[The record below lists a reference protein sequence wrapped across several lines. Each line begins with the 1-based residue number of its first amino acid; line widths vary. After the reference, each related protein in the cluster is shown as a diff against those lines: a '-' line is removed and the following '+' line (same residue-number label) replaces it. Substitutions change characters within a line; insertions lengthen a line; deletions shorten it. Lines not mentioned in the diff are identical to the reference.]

1 MCDSSTSISTVI
13 DIPDK
18 PAYFAR
24 NHAASPTA
32 MPREIK
38 TSMKK
43 SSGDIPPV
51 TDSVARERENF
62 GAGLPT
68 PGVDREA
75 FFTPSETAPSMI
87 PAPARVGSPAVGST
101 NGVNGPRTIA
111 AGAFRRNKP
120 TPAIASGP
128 GAAYNNAMA
137 GSGGSPSGSPR
148 VSEQY
153 GFAQPAQQSYT
164 PVQLPTNDT
173 FGQQFSTS
181 QAPAES
187 NDIQVHDSGVD
198 ASLGLGAAL
207 PPPAYGN
214 SHRDVPV
221 DDIYAEHG
229 SQHNQ
234 GVYDDDRQ
242 LR

>member
-1 MCDSSTSISTVI
+1 
-13 DIPDK
+13 
-18 PAYFAR
+18 
-24 NHAASPTA
+24 
-32 MPREIK
+32 MPREPK
-38 TSMKK
+38 SASKK
-43 SSGDIPPV
+43 SSGEIPPV
-51 TDSVARERENF
+51 TDSIARERENF

-75 FFTPSETAPSMI
+75 FYTPSETAPAMI
-87 PAPARVGSPAVGST
+87 SAPARVGSPAVGS

-128 GAAYNNAMA
+128 GATYNNAMA
-137 GSGGSPSGSPR
+137 GASGSPLGSPR
-148 VSEQY
+148 VEQY

-164 PVQLPTNDT
+164 PVPLPTADT
-173 FGQQFSTS
+173 FGQQ
-181 QAPAES
+181 S
-187 NDIQVHDSGVD
+187 NAAHNNHVDVHDSGVD
-198 ASLGLGAAL
+198 PSLGLGAAL

-214 SHRDVPV
+214 AHHDAPV
-221 DDIYAEHG
+221 DDVYAEHG
-229 SQHNQ
+229 SQQNQ